1 MAVIHA
7 VVGNIPAKY
16 HSKDLRNFFSSI
28 VETDGFDCFHY
39 RHRPEVK
46 RLPQKQLPN
55 NHDNKS
61 LSSCCCVIR
70 VPEARFED
78 LFDYNERHWINEK
91 GESMKSQCHI
101 RKIRFSCQSQDQIP
115 YKTREEQ
122 TQIPEDREVFTKTDL
137 ENLPE
142 LHAPTVMPK
151 GNVGTPTYVF
161 LELINQCKLPPRII
175 SKLQLEF
182 PKVTYNNI
190 YGRVP
195 CDYDIQCLPSSGNTL
210 ETGSR
215 NENFQKNLSKRKLNL
230 IKNQFSKR
238 QKENTNEATTTTT
251 NTTVDD
257 DSSRSCNDSLRT
269 DANIDASTSCH
280 LGVSANNESR
290 ENGTDISLTTSENL
304 HFGANPHSSHK
315 IQIHLPHSNG
325 RIVCDKLEK
334 NDVKISQKTDVSEKR
349 RLKME
354 EKARRKQNIAEMKRK
369 MALNI
374 EEKMIEF
381 DRGSDYSE
389 EDADYC
395 EEWERHEALH
405 DDPSGQERNKER
417 LFEDDIE
424 LKWEK
429 GGSGLVFYTDA
440 QYWQQEEGDFDEQ
453 TADDWDVDMRGYY
466 EPGSEDMD
474 GRDFIAMR
482 QKNRLSEDTGYKDSV
497 DLKIGKFEKHTRGFG
512 RKIMEQLGWKEGEG
526 LGTTS
531 SGMAEALENFGK
543 NPYNKSGI
551 GFRKSQLS
559 KKQWY
564 MSKREEY
571 DCDIPFI
578 STIYDNPSITDPEE
592 TLLRRNE
599 PYQLKRR
606 K

>member
-55 NHDNKS
+55 NH
-61 LSSCCCVIR
+61 
-70 VPEARFED
+70 
-78 LFDYNERHWINEK
+78 
-91 GESMKSQCHI
+91 
-101 RKIRFSCQSQDQIP
+101 DQIP

-315 IQIHLPHSNG
+315 IQIHPPHSNG

-482 QKNRLSEDTGYKDSV
+482 QKNRLSEDTGYKDRV